1 MAYYF
6 SPSQILTLAAENE
19 VAGQSF
25 YTSLAAVVPS
35 EDTKKI
41 FTYLAQQEFEHE
53 KVFRSMAD
61 EIGKVD
67 QEQEYAIDIVAEMKK
82 GILEMQELAFK
93 PPMDILDTSLLQ
105 KAIQIGIHTEVSSI
119 AAYTQMSHV
128 FTDNFK
134 PIIGAILA
142 EEEAHLKRLTAL
154 LSTIKTDPS

>member
-6 SPSQILTLAAENE
+6 SPSQILNLAAENE

-25 YTSLAAVVPS
+25 YTSLAAIAPS

-41 FTYLAQQEFEHE
+41 FIFLAQQEFEHE

-67 QEQEYAIDIVAEMKK
+67 SEQEYAIDLMGELKK
-82 GILEMQELAFK
+82 AVGEMQEMAFK
-93 PPMDILDTSLLQ
+93 PPTDVLDNTLFE
-105 KAIQIGIHTEVSSI
+105 KALAIGIRTENTSI
-119 AAYTQMSHV
+119 AVYTQISHA

-134 PIIGAILA
+134 PIINAIIA
-142 EEEAHLKRLTAL
+142 EEQAHFP
-154 LSTIKTDPS
+154 D